1 MANNFSDRR
10 VVVTG
15 MGVVTPLGHDL
26 DTFWNNLI
34 AGACG
39 IDKITS
45 FDASAFDTQIA
56 GEVREFRPVAGVPLA
71 QGNPPHGPLFAVWHL
86 CRLERPERFRPRS
99 WTRKTGTKSG

>member
-26 DTFWNNLI
+26 ETFWKNLI

-39 IDKITS
+39 IDKI
-45 FDASAFDTQIA
+45 SAFDAAAFDTKIA
-56 GEVREFRPVAGVPLA
+56 GEVRDFDPFAGVPLP
-71 QGNPPHGPLFAVWHL
+71 QGSPPHGPLFAVWCL
-86 CRLERPERFRPRS
+86 RRLERLKIPAWI